1 MKDKLKTVGKWFLGF
16 AFVVSLFTALSNKL
30 FMPAL
35 LWAAMTA
42 VLFMPREKIKEKF
55 KIDLSNKVKAI
66 VIFIGFI
73 AASTLNPDVTG
84 KTVEQPI
91 NKPAEVK
98 QAVDKK
104 ATEQNNKPTGLSTTD
119 KKALQD
125 FYKKFINVPNN
136 ADEQY
141 EVWSKSLSNGSS
153 PATAYMNANVLISLN
168 DQVRTDIRKLEAPS
182 FLSDDDKAKINEA
195 KTNLSTAYYT
205 RNDAL
210 EQGKKYLNTQDLEA
224 LQKFKDK
231 VSLSSSFSFS
241 ALGKLME
248 VLTTNKVDLPKL

>member
-1 MKDKLKTVGKWFLGF
+1 MKTVGKWFLGF

-30 FMPAL
+30 FMSAL

-42 VLFMPREKIKEKF
+42 VLFLPRERVKEKF
-55 KIDLSNKVKAI
+55 KVDVSNKAKVI
-66 VIFIGFI
+66 LIFIGFI
-73 AASTLNPDVTG
+73 AASTLNPEVTG
-84 KTVEQPI
+84 KTVEQPQG
-91 NKPAEVK
+91 KPAEVK
-98 QAVDKK
+98 QVASKVAEPKNIQP
-104 ATEQNNKPTGLSTTD
+104 AGLSATD
-119 KKALQD
+119 KKSLQD
-125 FYKKFINVPNN
+125 FYKKFISVPNN
-136 ADEQY
+136 ADKQY
-141 EVWSKSLSNGSS
+141 ELWSKSLSSGSS
-153 PATAYMNANVLISLN
+153 PATAYMNANVLINLN
-168 DQVRTDIRKLEAPS
+168 DEVRTNIRKLEAPA

-195 KTNLSTAYYT
+195 KTDLSTAYYT

-231 VSLSSSFSFS
+231 VSLSSSFTFS

>member
-1 MKDKLKTVGKWFLGF
+1 MKDILKTVGKWFLGF
-16 AFVVSLFTALSNKL
+16 AFVASLFAALSNKL
-30 FMPAL
+30 FVSAL
-35 LWAAMTA
+35 LWAAMTV
-42 VLFMPREKIKEKF
+42 VLFLPRDKVKEKL
-55 KIDLSNKVKAI
+55 KIDVSNKTKAI
-66 VIFIGFI
+66 LIFIGFM
-73 AASTLNPDVTG
+73 AATTLNPEVTG
-84 KTVEQPI
+84 KAAEQSK
-91 NKPAEVK
+91 NKPTEVK
-98 QAVDKK
+98 QVVNKVVDQSKK
-104 ATEQNNKPTGLSTTD
+104 PVGLSAAD

-125 FYKKFINVPNN
+125 FYKKFINVPSN
-136 ADEQY
+136 ADKQY
-141 EVWSKSLSNGSS
+141 DLWSKSLSNGSS
-153 PATAYMNANVLISLN
+153 PATAYMNANVLINLN

-182 FLSDDDKAKINEA
+182 FLSDDDKAKIDEA